1 MESTAPALMLVAA
14 CVLVLVMLPALTR
27 WIQRRTG
34 AEAGVADPSARLV
47 SALNV
52 GPQQRVVTI
61 EVGPAQG
68 RITLVLGVTQQ
79 NVTCLH
85 TFPPPAPGV
94 LPVAAGRADA

>member
-34 AEAGVADPSARLV
+34 AGAGATDPSARV
-47 SALNV
+47 ISALSV

-68 RITLVLGVTQQ
+68 RVTLVLGVTQQ

-85 TFPPPAPGV
+85 TFAPAGTGALPPAM
-94 LPVAAGRADA
+94 GRAEA